1 MMRRVDIRTIPEGAT
16 LARPLVD
23 QRGAFVLAAGKTV
36 TESMVERLWERGFR
50 HAYVHAPGF
59 EGLDV
64 REPLEPQTFQQVRH
78 LLVGLVN
85 QVKQAKDLTQV
96 EVPVLALQDVTK
108 QACDEVAKQNQG
120 FLLYPAWGTLTDRFI
135 AGVVNIACVAAR
147 VGVEMV
153 DKDAAR
159 HLFLAALL
167 QDLGT
172 WVTDRA
178 AEHVAVS
185 LSIVRSYRELS
196 AWVKH
201 IVADHHERLD
211 GSGYPQG
218 KKEPDLHLLPRI
230 MQVAVA
236 YVELVQDPRNP
247 TLPHEAQEHLMA
259 EAGVLFD
266 WNAVQTLRRVVPGY
280 PTGSVVRLST
290 SQLGVVVHPG
300 PPSLN
305 RPRVR
310 VLSKKGDRKGER
322 AQEAPEG
329 AGAPDETMEQTDGP
343 ASLSDSGQPAAYEEI
358 DLAVEH
364 AVAIVRLL
372 ES

>member
-1 MMRRVDIRTIPEGAT
+1 MRRVDIRTIPEGAT

-36 TESMVERLWERGFR
+36 TESMAERLWERGFR
-50 HAYVHAPGF
+50 YAYVHAPGF

-64 REPLEPQTFQQVRH
+64 REPMEPQTYQQVRH
-78 LLVGLVN
+78 LLAGLVN
-85 QVKQAKDLTQV
+85 QVKQAKDPSLV
-96 EVPVLALQDVTK
+96 DVPVLALQEATK
-108 QACDEVAKQNQG
+108 QACDELVKQNQG
-120 FLLYPAWGTLTDRFI
+120 FLLYPAWGTLADRFL
-135 AGVVNIACVAAR
+135 ASVVNIACVAAR
-147 VGVEMV
+147 IGVELA
-153 DKDAAR
+153 DKDSAR
-159 HLFLAALL
+159 HLFLAGLL

-172 WVTDRA
+172 WFTDRA
-178 AEHVAVS
+178 AEHVTAS
-185 LSIVRSYRELS
+185 LAIVRGYRELS

-201 IVADHHERLD
+201 IVGDHHERLD
-211 GSGYPQG
+211 GSGFPQG
-218 KKEPDLHLLPRI
+218 KSGHDIHLLSRI

-236 YVELVQDPRNP
+236 YVELLQDPRNP
-247 TLPHEAQEHLMA
+247 ALPHEAQEHLMA

-266 WNAVQTLRRVVPGY
+266 WDVVQTLRKVVPGY

-300 PPSLN
+300 PASLN

-310 VLSKKGDRKGER
+310 VLSKKSDRR
-322 AQEAPEG
+322 DEG
-329 AGAPDETMEQTDGP
+329 SHGVPDDADAPDELQGP
-343 ASLSDSGQPAAYEEI
+343 ANVGDGGQPAAYEEI
-358 DLAVEH
+358 DLAADH